1 MGMREWLKENVKE
14 EEYVV
19 MKAEVDVLEVMM
31 RRRNME
37 TDVRGYVYAF
47 FSLHYLLFCCP
58 NCFNHLMLI
67 LFCCGVAVSGF

>member
-1 MGMREWLKENVKE
+1 MSLEPENMGMREWLKENVKD

-47 FSLHYLLFCCP
+47 FSLHYLLFSS
-58 NCFNHLMLI
+58 FLLSE
-67 LFCCGVAVSGF
+67 LF